1 MDSGF
6 RFPMPFSAVI
16 AGYLIQLGIAPVANL
31 RPEDISKP
39 QPELLRTVLYRFF
52 ATFVETAGDGEDGK
66 LGFNDLEV
74 LDNTEHHAEA
84 IRVLRLHRRSQ
95 AFLESIH
102 FKEL

>member
-16 AGYLIQLGIAPVANL
+16 AGYLIQFGIAPVANL

-52 ATFVETAGDGEDGK
+52 ATFVETAGD
-66 LGFNDLEV
+66 
-74 LDNTEHHAEA
+74 NTEHHAEA

-102 FKEL
+102 FKDL